1 MGDDNKVHHE
11 YERVV
16 VSREGT
22 TAREIRIYGS
32 GSRLIFEGWQV
43 ADDSGQ
49 TAWISDAGAIAVFGQ
64 ALYPGETAEAGPLWL
79 FDNFAM
85 VTEMGSCSPPFMAE
99 IARSLG
105 ERYEPA

>member
-43 ADDSGQ
+43 ADDGGQ
-49 TAWISDAGAIAVFGQ
+49 TAWIADAGAIASFDQ
-64 ALYPGETAEAGPLWL
+64 PLYPGETTKAGPLRP
-79 FDNFAM
+79 FGNFAA
-85 VTEMGSCSPPFMAE
+85 VKDMGSCSPPFMAE
-99 IARSLG
+99 NARALG
-105 ERYEPA
+105 KRYEPA